1 MRNLSS
7 IVLALLLAATAA
19 AAPAAPAASSGAIKL
34 SIVGEMEQEFTNEQG
49 QKAKR
54 LVPIV
59 KVIPGDEVVY
69 TISYHNVGKQPADKV
84 VITDPIPKEV
94 AFKDGSAFG
103 PGTAIEYSVDG
114 GKAFGSADA
123 LRVKGADGKER
134 AAVGED
140 YTHVRYT
147 VLASVA
153 PGQKGFVRF
162 RAILK

>member
-1 MRNLSS
+1 MRKLISLM
-7 IVLALLLAATAA
+7 LASLLAATAA
-19 AAPAAPAASSGAIKL
+19 AAPAEPTASAGTIKL
-34 SIVGEMEQEFTNEQG
+34 SIVGEMEQEFTNDQG

-54 LVPIV
+54 LVPLV
-59 KVIPGDEVVY
+59 KVIPGDEIVY

-94 AFKDGSAFG
+94 SFKDGSAYG
-103 PGTAIEYSVDG
+103 PGTAISYSVDG
-114 GKAFGSADA
+114 GKTFGAADA